1 MHHQI
6 GQKGHLQQGGG
17 QFDGEAV
24 VVRPAALRND
34 LLHPGADLE
43 DGVAGVELH
52 LDGVFLGLSVLRRPQ
67 HHEAHRQLGTVV
79 EFPVHDEPVGLR
91 HLRDG
96 PDIGGDDQL
105 HKGDLHALPALVAHV
120 AQQRLVFRVVGQ
132 KDLRVAAPWHQV
144 RGDLNDGV
152 EMLDPLSFGAA
163 SKHGHSSFLSPG
175 FALSAPFPS
184 EEKIIAV

>member
-6 GQKGHLQQGGG
+6 GQKRHLQQGGG
-17 QFDGEAV
+17 QLDGGAV
-24 VVRPAALRND
+24 IVRPAAFFNG
-34 LLHPGADLE
+34 LLHAGADLE
-43 DGVAGVELH
+43 DGIAGVEFH
-52 LDGVFLGLSVLRRPQ
+52 LDGIFLGLPVFRGPQ
-67 HHEAHRQLGTVV
+67 DDEAHRQLGTVV
-79 EFPVHDEPVGLR
+79 EFAVHDEPVGLR
-91 HLRDG
+91 HLRNR
-96 PDIGGDDQL
+96 PHKGGDDQF

-132 KDLRVAAPWHQV
+132 KDLRVAPPGHQV
-144 RGDLNDGV
+144 GGNLNDEV